1 MIELLLRLPGPI
13 KLVEYSPV
21 LDEQHSPGVAG
32 GFDGMGYQQNGLAV
46 FINLAEKLQKLRPAT
61 LGQAS
66 RISGV
71 SPADV
76 SVLMIWLE
84 SRRRKGEAEK

>member
-1 MIELLLRLPGPI
+1 MKYRWIF
-13 KLVEYSPV
+13 V
-21 LDEQHSPGVAG
+21 
-32 GFDGMGYQQNGLAV
+32 LAV
-46 FINLAEKLQKLRPAT
+46 SAALALSVLASGMEPERNRVHQHLEAAEKLQKLRPAT